1 MIRRTRS
8 RALVVVVAGL
18 ALVAAACG
26 SDDKSSSS
34 TQAATT
40 TAAAAAT
47 TAGGAATTA
56 GGAATTAGGAATTAG
71 GAATTAAAGST
82 PAGSAGCPAIDASLD
97 AKSGN
102 GAGEFMSSLEC
113 ADKAPLKAVGD
124 PIVIGFQNP
133 EGDPNGSFPEA
144 TLGAEAAVK
153 YINEE
158 LGGWGSDIQNGKP
171 GRPIKLEV
179 CKTAISPD
187 DSQRCANEIVAKK
200 PELAVSTINFF
211 GNHLPIFEAAGIPAI
226 VTSPVTIADFTS
238 KSAYAIAGGGGC
250 LGAHTA
256 LVEYAA
262 VDLGAKRVAVPWA
275 DTPPGVVCYYDLEK
289 KPLDV
294 LQGAVKGTSDKAGTI
309 PDLQN
314 IGVPI
319 KPATPDIT
327 PQVTQILDFKPNA
340 IIFSAQGSDCWNLV
354 DGLGRLGWTPDKIP
368 LVMSGSCIDFDAMKA
383 AGDLAKGVFF
393 ITTGNS
399 VTNDPTAIADP
410 LAKFEATIFQ
420 TKPIEYG
427 MDKSALFKGF
437 GSNGFNS
444 LVNIWELS
452 TRADGAGDQP
462 TGKEFASYVKATDGD
477 HMFGSTPLSCST
489 APPPYVAVC
498 NSVVSIAKWDG
509 TSLVP
514 VKPNFS
520 AADLIAGT
528 ELKPGP

>member
-1 MIRRTRS
+1 VYS
-8 RALVVVVAGL
+8 GKLPF
-18 ALVAAACG
+18 G
-26 SDDKSSSS
+26 S
-34 TQAATT
+34 
-40 TAAAAAT
+40 
-47 TAGGAATTA
+47 
-56 GGAATTAGGAATTAG
+56 
-71 GAATTAAAGST
+71 
-82 PAGSAGCPAIDASLD
+82 P
-97 AKSGN
+97 SG
-102 GAGEFMSSLEC
+102 FWM
-113 ADKAPLKAVGD
+113 

-158 LGGWGSDIQNGKP
+158 LGGWGSDIQNGKA

-187 DSQRCANEIVAKK
+187 DSQRCANELVAKK
-200 PELAVSTINFF
+200 PDLAVSTINFF

-262 VDLGAKRVAVPWA
+262 VDLKAKRVAVPWA
-275 DTPPGVVCYYDLEK
+275 DTPPGVVCYYDLEN

-294 LQGAVKGTSDKAGTI
+294 LQGAVKSTSKQAGTI
-309 PDLQN
+309 PDLQH

-327 PQVTQILDFKPNA
+327 PQVTQILDFKPEA

-383 AGDLAKGVFF
+383 AGDLAKGVYFV
-393 ITTGNS
+393 TTGGT
-399 VTNDPTAIADP
+399 VTNDPSVVEDP

-420 TKPIEYG
+420 SKPIQYG

-444 LVNIWELS
+444 LINVWELS
-452 TRADGAGDQP
+452 TRATQGGEPP
-462 TGKEFASYVKATDGD
+462 TGEEFAAYVKATTGD

-489 APPPYVAVC
+489 APTPYVAVC

-514 VKPNFS
+514 VKPTFS
-520 AADLIAGT
+520 AADLVAGT